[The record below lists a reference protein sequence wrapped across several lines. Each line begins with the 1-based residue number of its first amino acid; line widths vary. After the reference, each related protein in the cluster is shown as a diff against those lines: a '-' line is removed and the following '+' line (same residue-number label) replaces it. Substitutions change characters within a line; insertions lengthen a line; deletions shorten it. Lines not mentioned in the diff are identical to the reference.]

1 MLYVVRHGET
11 DYNVARRI
19 CGHAEAQLTEKGY
32 QQAELV
38 AEKIAKQGIQID
50 RLLASPLKRAQETA
64 RKIAERNQLTIETEP
79 RLIEMNFGI
88 YDGEPIETTAFQENR
103 SEISLPFPEGESV
116 LDVAG
121 RIYPLIEEALA
132 SEETYLF
139 VCYNAVMRVIDN
151 YFNGKKIQD
160 FLDFHCENTQL
171 VQYGE

>member
-1 MLYVVRHGET
+1 
-11 DYNVARRI
+11 
-19 CGHAEAQLTEKGY
+19 
-32 QQAELV
+32 
-38 AEKIAKQGIQID
+38 
-50 RLLASPLKRAQETA
+50 

-139 VCYNAVMRVIDN
+139 VCHNAVMRVIDN